1 MFPYR
6 ISCTIVHVP
15 RRSPIP
21 SHVYYSLA
29 SRDNTSV
36 VHRGSDRSILFADL
50 PVSRIRVAQS
60 VSSSFGFPDNTRN
73 TPVHFSAS
81 LSRTE
86 GETRRGRFLYRNR
99 NAWIVVREWTMRRGS
114 RIRSYLDWI
123 KICIVRGKRWS
134 PIFGRTTETTSTR
147 RVRMRVVKLNTRD
160 PDALRINAKH
170 VSRRTRDKLNCD
182 SKPYRFRNDK
192 LG

>member
-123 KICIVRGKRWS
+123 KICIIRGKQWS

-147 RVRMRVVKLNTRD
+147 RVRMRVVKLNTRI
-160 PDALRINAKH
+160 P
-170 VSRRTRDKLNCD
+170 TR
-182 SKPYRFRNDK
+182 YV
-192 LG
+192 

>member
-1 MFPYR
+1 MHDCSR
-6 ISCTIVHVP
+6 SSSITDTEP
-15 RRSPIP
+15 RLL
-21 SHVYYSLA
+21 YSLA

-99 NAWIVVREWTMRRGS
+99 NAWIVLREWTTSWITNQILS
-114 RIRSYLDWI
+114 RLDKNMYSKRKMIVADFRSNNGNNVDATRSYA
-123 KICIVRGKRWS
+123 G
-134 PIFGRTTETTSTR
+134 G
-147 RVRMRVVKLNTRD
+147 
-160 PDALRINAKH
+160 
-170 VSRRTRDKLNCD
+170 
-182 SKPYRFRNDK
+182 
-192 LG
+192 

>member
-21 SHVYYSLA
+21 SHVYYIPSHHEII
-29 SRDNTSV
+29 RPV

-99 NAWIVVREWTMRRGS
+99 NAWIVLREWTTLWIANQILS
-114 RIRSYLDWI
+114 RLDKNMYNKRKTMVADFRSNNGNNVDATRSYA
-123 KICIVRGKRWS
+123 G
-134 PIFGRTTETTSTR
+134 G
-147 RVRMRVVKLNTRD
+147 
-160 PDALRINAKH
+160 
-170 VSRRTRDKLNCD
+170 
-182 SKPYRFRNDK
+182 
-192 LG
+192 

>member
-99 NAWIVVREWTMRRGS
+99 NAWIVREWTTRRGS

-147 RVRMRVVKLNTRD
+147 RVRMRVVKLNTRI
-160 PDALRINAKH
+160 P
-170 VSRRTRDKLNCD
+170 TR
-182 SKPYRFRNDK
+182 YI
-192 LG
+192 

>member
-147 RVRMRVVKLNTRD
+147 RVRMRVKLNTRI
-160 PDALRINAKH
+160 P
-170 VSRRTRDKLNCD
+170 TR
-182 SKPYRFRNDK
+182 YI
-192 LG
+192 

>member
-1 MFPYR
+1 MVANVVIVRDSPQCFRIVFHARLFTFLVDHRYR
-6 ISCTIVHVP
+6 ATSI
-15 RRSPIP
+15 IP
-21 SHVYYSLA
+21 SHHEII
-29 SRDNTSV
+29 RPV

-86 GETRRGRFLYRNR
+86 GETRRGKFLYRNR

-147 RVRMRVVKLNTRD
+147 RVRMRVVKLNTRI
-160 PDALRINAKH
+160 P
-170 VSRRTRDKLNCD
+170 TR
-182 SKPYRFRNDK
+182 YI
-192 LG
+192 

>member
-99 NAWIVVREWTMRRGS
+99 NAWIVREWTTRRGS

-147 RVRMRVVKLNTRD
+147 RVRMRVVKLNTRI
-160 PDALRINAKH
+160 P
-170 VSRRTRDKLNCD
+170 TR
-182 SKPYRFRNDK
+182 YV
-192 LG
+192 

>member
-21 SHVYYSLA
+21 SHVYYIPSHHEII
-29 SRDNTSV
+29 RPV

-86 GETRRGRFLYRNR
+86 GETRRGKFLYRNR

-114 RIRSYLDWI
+114 RIRSYLD
-123 KICIVRGKRWS
+123 KNMYSKAERKTMVADFRSNNGNNVDA
-134 PIFGRTTETTSTR
+134 TR
-147 RVRMRVVKLNTRD
+147 SY
-160 PDALRINAKH
+160 A
-170 VSRRTRDKLNCD
+170 
-182 SKPYRFRNDK
+182 
-192 LG
+192 GG

>member
-15 RRSPIP
+15 HRSPIP

-86 GETRRGRFLYRNR
+86 GETRRGKFLYRNR
-99 NAWIVVREWTMRRGS
+99 NAWIVREWTTRRGS
-114 RIRSYLDWI
+114 RIRSYLD
-123 KICIVRGKRWS
+123 KNMYSKAERKTMVADFRSNNGNNVDA
-134 PIFGRTTETTSTR
+134 TR
-147 RVRMRVVKLNTRD
+147 SY
-160 PDALRINAKH
+160 A
-170 VSRRTRDKLNCD
+170 
-182 SKPYRFRNDK
+182 
-192 LG
+192 G

>member
-21 SHVYYSLA
+21 SHVYYIPSHHEII
-29 SRDNTSV
+29 RPV

-99 NAWIVVREWTMRRGS
+99 NAWIVLREWTTLWIANQILS
-114 RIRSYLDWI
+114 RLDKNMYSKRKMIVADFRSNNGNNVDATRSYA
-123 KICIVRGKRWS
+123 G
-134 PIFGRTTETTSTR
+134 G
-147 RVRMRVVKLNTRD
+147 
-160 PDALRINAKH
+160 
-170 VSRRTRDKLNCD
+170 
-182 SKPYRFRNDK
+182 
-192 LG
+192 

>member
-1 MFPYR
+1 MVANVVIVRDSPQCFRIVFHARLFTFLVDHRYR
-6 ISCTIVHVP
+6 ATSI
-15 RRSPIP
+15 IP
-21 SHVYYSLA
+21 SHHEII
-29 SRDNTSV
+29 RPV

-99 NAWIVVREWTMRRGS
+99 NAWIVLREWTTSWITNQILS
-114 RIRSYLDWI
+114 RLDKNMYSKRKTMVADFRSNNGNNVDATRSYA
-123 KICIVRGKRWS
+123 G
-134 PIFGRTTETTSTR
+134 G
-147 RVRMRVVKLNTRD
+147 
-160 PDALRINAKH
+160 
-170 VSRRTRDKLNCD
+170 
-182 SKPYRFRNDK
+182 
-192 LG
+192 

>member
-1 MFPYR
+1 MHDCSR
-6 ISCTIVHVP
+6 SSSITDTEP
-15 RRSPIP
+15 RLL
-21 SHVYYSLA
+21 YSLA

-99 NAWIVVREWTMRRGS
+99 NAWIVLREWTTSWITNQILS
-114 RIRSYLDWI
+114 RLDKNMYNKRKTMVADFRSNNGNNVDATRSYA
-123 KICIVRGKRWS
+123 G
-134 PIFGRTTETTSTR
+134 G
-147 RVRMRVVKLNTRD
+147 
-160 PDALRINAKH
+160 
-170 VSRRTRDKLNCD
+170 
-182 SKPYRFRNDK
+182 
-192 LG
+192 

>member
-21 SHVYYSLA
+21 SHVYYIPSHHEII
-29 SRDNTSV
+29 RPV

-99 NAWIVVREWTMRRGS
+99 NAWIVLREWTTSWITNQILS
-114 RIRSYLDWI
+114 RLDKNMYSKRKMIVADFRSNNGNNVDATRSYA
-123 KICIVRGKRWS
+123 G
-134 PIFGRTTETTSTR
+134 G
-147 RVRMRVVKLNTRD
+147 
-160 PDALRINAKH
+160 
-170 VSRRTRDKLNCD
+170 
-182 SKPYRFRNDK
+182 
-192 LG
+192 

>member
-86 GETRRGRFLYRNR
+86 GETRRGKFLYRNR
-99 NAWIVVREWTMRRGS
+99 NAWIVREWTTRRGS

-147 RVRMRVVKLNTRD
+147 RVRMRVVKLNTRI
-160 PDALRINAKH
+160 P
-170 VSRRTRDKLNCD
+170 TR
-182 SKPYRFRNDK
+182 YI
-192 LG
+192 

>member
-15 RRSPIP
+15 HRSPIP

-99 NAWIVVREWTMRRGS
+99 NAWIVREWTTRRGS

-147 RVRMRVVKLNTRD
+147 RVRMRVVKLNTRI
-160 PDALRINAKH
+160 P
-170 VSRRTRDKLNCD
+170 TR
-182 SKPYRFRNDK
+182 YI
-192 LG
+192 